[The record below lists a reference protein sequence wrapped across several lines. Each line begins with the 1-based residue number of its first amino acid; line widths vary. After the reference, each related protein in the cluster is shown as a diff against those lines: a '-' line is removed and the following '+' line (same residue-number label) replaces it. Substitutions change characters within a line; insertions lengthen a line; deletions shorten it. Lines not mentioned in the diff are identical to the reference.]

1 MFKKSRLPKQEE
13 EKEIIVEEE
22 SVVCEDSV
30 NELVVNSVLI
40 ESEDFKEVRE
50 ETIKTTNENNTSI
63 VKSISAVNVVELAEK
78 LTSLNITSRRQSCKP
93 ANYKKKLDIDDHLL
107 TLSEITT
114 KYSVAVNPKQP
125 NLSSGLSD
133 EEVNTRKLKYGLNLL
148 TKPKKKSPFIKFFE
162 CLANLFNVIL
172 IGSGFMNL
180 ILYFWDAERN
190 FANSYIGGILIAV
203 AFFNTF
209 IEFWQIQKISA
220 MVSSYTNLIPS
231 KCQVIRNGLMC
242 QIFVKDL
249 VPGDVVFTKLGDKV
263 PADMVLFHA
272 TDLKLDNS
280 TLTGESEVQ
289 ERIPIYNLA
298 KTEETQSRGK
308 AVLKVEEKKS
318 ISEDPWEAENL
329 VFSGTVIVGGEGY
342 GIVLK
347 TGDAAAIG
355 QIAKL
360 TQNEKLKQSPLSKE
374 IRRFCKLI
382 TMLASATSLVFF
394 IFAWAR
400 GRTFNYALQFG
411 IGILLAWLPQGLPLT
426 VTMLLAISGQ
436 RLTNLNVLVKDLY
449 GVETLGAI
457 TMLCTDKTGTITM
470 NQMTVTNVWT
480 NLTLYYAGTAKI
492 DIRSGER
499 PLRIETSGVGQIL
512 HIAATCTRAK
522 FDGKNLPPDQRVI
535 LGDPTDSGLL
545 RWAALRLK
553 NIDRLQDLYPKVFEA
568 PFTSET
574 KYHMTIHRKS
584 HKEGGLTL
592 QIKGAPE
599 VILDLCT
606 HIFVDGES
614 ILLKEKEKKL
624 LFDAYDLLAKKGHRV
639 LGFAQFLL
647 PGSKFPDNFK
657 FSPEKRNWPADGY
670 TYLGLV
676 SLEDPPKEGVK
687 EAVQK
692 MKLAGIKVVMITG
705 DHPLTAEAISRRVGI
720 ITGHTK
726 KSLAQE
732 QKRFESDIKESEYGA
747 VVLTGDRL
755 FNLTQE
761 EWDAI
766 LCKQEVVFART
777 SPKQKLE
784 IVTRA
789 QSMGHIVG
797 VTGDGVNDAAALKM
811 AHLGIAMNKTGSD
824 VSKDAAKMIL
834 LDDNF
839 ATIVNGIFEGR
850 LIFLNL
856 KKSIQYT
863 LTHIMP
869 EVIPYLLFVL
879 VPIPLTLTAIQILI
893 VDLGFEII
901 TTLSFGWEPEEIEN
915 MFSKIRPRKEVTVET
930 VLQLRKKEAERKKYM
945 EDAKI
950 GVINSNIN
958 INDNYNSKMDLGSNN
973 ILAFH
978 EISEEENMNFR
989 VTNTRWKKYFFTM
1002 KEMTKKKY
1010 WQSYLSDWKELVNE
1024 EGKTDERLVD
1034 TSVLCWAY
1042 LEGGLLECLGC
1053 LVTYFTVLNYGF
1065 GITLMDAVHA
1075 QSNGKT
1081 YFRPESPN
1089 LKLESGKVLDGKTQ
1103 VEALRQA
1110 QSAFYL
1116 SILIMQIFNLFVS
1129 KARYT
1134 YPFGKFVFKN
1144 NKSWYSIL
1152 FGTFFGVFIVYTPG
1166 VSDFFVMSPNLDPLY
1181 LLIPLSFGCLLFMYS
1196 VLRRFILSIGWQLKL
1211 PDNTIFKDP
1220 ESFSNEYF
1228 YPSSTGD
1235 SISFN
1240 SSITPDGFVPTET
1253 NPFAST
1259 VLRELNLEDG
1269 TLASWEANHG
1279 THSVN
1284 ASFSVD
1290 SLPSFVDAAVQIA
1303 ELQDNAC
1310 KKCNKIKILC
1320 TASSNPVNIQLS
1332 GIFNGGTVV
1341 IDGDYVLGVKF
1352 DIEIRVLQGFMYIF
1366 YNGILASPAEGILT
1380 TSKNAFFKIG
1390 AGNKSKINLYN
1401 TAQSSCI
1408 VRLYS
1413 LSVFHNSTPPQ
1424 FPVLPT
1430 NGNNPLGVIVE
1441 VVQNISMCQ
1450 QDLCTAML
1458 KPMKYVK
1465 GIGKLEQQNE
1475 LRELTKFFNLTKAR
1489 FAIKGIMKH
1498 FKEENWSKKGNLV
1511 QKLDEWLEGQNSYFP
1526 FSNKQN
1532 THLKRRSLE
1541 VINKYKEK
1549 SINTTQNLKEGSV
1562 NFQNTPVVIKYGKKH
1577 NSALAAYDTVDPIS
1591 GRKLPHYPPNPVKR
1605 YYGEFDSHSS
1615 LKSSKDL
1622 PNSFHIQSPLF
1633 EKIRYPKIKTD
1644 VVCRRGAGMCFDIHK
1659 LSDEKKDSN
1668 YYFNFGREGSGAPHL
1683 NDANQIDPTLKSV
1696 RSKASKLE
1704 MLNQMLLRPHKH
1716 RGPRPDF
1723 TPHINAAGIMEDP
1736 LSEPFNLSTLNQIS
1750 SKGYENNFKYKK
1762 SLNKL
1767 SPADLKSLYVK
1778 FGKKIELNDY
1788 GVEMKL
1794 ENCASGSVFPRR
1806 HITEVILNE
1815 ILEKKYNRCEI
1826 GKKIQ
1831 TAVKLPDKVALNEN
1845 HIFGLLNYPVD
1856 SAKEVIYNNDF
1867 YESPQKEN
1875 KNLKNLKRVYELKSD
1890 LRGGIV
1896 NAKKL
1901 NDSHVVGEFLEGDYE
1916 NMKLHHT
1923 PIANLKLEKF
1933 KEKFQPQLEKV
1944 YDPIRETMDHLPP
1957 DFTFGYTPKKDNV
1970 SSSDLIYQT
1979 FNLPALN
1986 ASINE
1991 QALTKKITA
2000 TRFGGGEDGVEDVV
2014 LNSFG
2019 VRIFNKNGSTISR
2032 DGQFGAYTVK
2042 DYLKKGHLKPLGD
2055 NNNYGD
2061 ELDVK
2066 RLLKPTVENLYGITN
2081 CKEYLKNKLQ
2091 KKFDLPPTFECRLEK
2106 CHGLVKYRPFSL
2118 TKTEDKERKLQRN
2131 F

>member
-190 FANSYIGGILIAV
+190 FAN
-203 AFFNTF
+203 
-209 IEFWQIQKISA
+209 
-220 MVSSYTNLIPS
+220 NLIPS

-950 GVINSNIN
+950 GVINSNMN

-1024 EGKTDERLVD
+1024 QGKTDERLVD

-1089 LKLESGKVLDGKTQ
+1089 LKLESGKVLVSFCVLK
-1103 VEALRQA
+1103 V
-1110 QSAFYL
+1110 
-1116 SILIMQIFNLFVS
+1116 LIKYVQFISTEHLEVVLDMDITNLL
-1129 KARYT
+1129 T
-1134 YPFGKFVFKN
+1134 
-1144 NKSWYSIL
+1144 
-1152 FGTFFGVFIVYTPG
+1152 
-1166 VSDFFVMSPNLDPLY
+1166 MSE
-1181 LLIPLSFGCLLFMYS
+1181 S
-1196 VLRRFILSIGWQLKL
+1196 WQLKL

-1228 YPSSTGD
+1228 YPSSTSD

-1352 DIEIRVLQGFMYIF
+1352 DIEIRVLQ
-1366 YNGILASPAEGILT
+1366 
-1380 TSKNAFFKIG
+1380 
-1390 AGNKSKINLYN
+1390 
-1401 TAQSSCI
+1401 
-1408 VRLYS
+1408 
-1413 LSVFHNSTPPQ
+1413 
-1424 FPVLPT
+1424 
-1430 NGNNPLGVIVE
+1430 E

-1901 NDSHVVGEFLEGDYE
+1901 NDSHVVGEFLKGDYE

-1923 PIANLKLEKF
+1923 PVANLKLEKF